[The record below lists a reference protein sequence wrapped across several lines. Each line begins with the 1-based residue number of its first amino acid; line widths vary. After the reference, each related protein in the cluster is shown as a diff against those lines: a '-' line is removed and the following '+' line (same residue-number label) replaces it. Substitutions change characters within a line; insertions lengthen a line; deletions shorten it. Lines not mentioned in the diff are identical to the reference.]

1 MPTRSHPRR
10 PQCKQMRDDDRN
22 TLYVDFHHLEQ
33 HDILLADAIAGDY
46 FYLEDTMRAALRLLM
61 QRHHPEHVSDDKEF
75 YVSFYNMSS
84 LYRVRDMKCDCVGRL
99 IRCSTP
105 AILAPGQ
112 RPSAYSPPPLSRH
125 RAASRAP

>member
-1 MPTRSHPRR
+1 
-10 PQCKQMRDDDRN
+10 MRDDDRN